1 MVDDRR
7 ELDLRTAAALSA
19 PLRTEPRDARFGT
32 MSAMSEIELKFGLTD
47 GAGAAV
53 DEALRARGAT
63 IEKIESR
70 YWDSA
75 DHRLAHAALSLRLRR
90 TADGW
95 EQTVKADGPS
105 PAERLEETVARPG
118 EWNELAPT
126 PEIWLHAGS
135 EAGALLDAALTRRG
149 RLVPVEPVHITSVSR
164 CAVRADSPGATLEI
178 ALDRGSIRAG
188 ERSLPLCELEVEL
201 KKGDVAP
208 LIAVGRA
215 NIDIH
220 GMWLSTISK
229 AMRGAWLAEGQGAIQ
244 GVKAKPV
251 RVDRGASGPEIFRA
265 VVRSCLDQVLANASL
280 LAEGNIEDTVV
291 HQLRVGI
298 RRLRT
303 ARRELGAWRGAL
315 DDAWE
320 PPAAETFRK
329 LGEYRDR
336 KTVAA
341 SMQQQL
347 AAAGSPDPELLA
359 EAALQGID
367 PVAIVRDK
375 AFQHALLDLIALLL
389 EPAPAD
395 RAADVDSDAD
405 ADDTSPDRVVARHL
419 DKLHD
424 RLRHDAKRFE
434 ELDEPARHRVRKRL
448 KRLRYLSELVA
459 PLYKRGRV
467 KRFLDTLE
475 PAQDELGRYIDLVV
489 ATELAHEV
497 VERGDARAWFN
508 VGWLKAQVPR
518 AIERCGKC
526 LRHVVDA
533 EPYWR

>member
-1 MVDDRR
+1 MV
-7 ELDLRTAAALSA
+7 
-19 PLRTEPRDARFGT
+19 
-32 MSAMSEIELKFGLTD
+32 AMSEIELKFGLTD
-47 GAGAAV
+47 GAAAAV

-63 IEKIESR
+63 IEEIESR

-75 DHRLAHAALSLRLRR
+75 DRRLAHASLALRLRR
-90 TADGW
+90 TAQGW

-105 PAERLEETVARPG
+105 PAERLEETVLRPG
-118 EWNELAPT
+118 ERDELAPM

-135 EAGALLDAALTRRG
+135 EAGALLDAVLTKRG
-149 RLVPVEPVHITSVSR
+149 GKLVPLELVHATSVGR
-164 CAVRADSPGATLEI
+164 RVLRAESPGAEIEI
-178 ALDRGSIRAG
+178 ALDRGSIEAG

-201 KKGDVAP
+201 KHGDVAP

-215 NIDIH
+215 NIDTH

-229 AMRGAWLAEGQGAIQ
+229 AMRGGWLAEGQGTVE

-251 RVDRGASGPEIFRA
+251 RVERDASGPEIFRA

-280 LAEGNIEDTVV
+280 LAEGNLADTVV

-315 DDAWE
+315 DDAWQA
-320 PPAAETFRK
+320 PAAETFRK

-347 AAAGSPDPELLA
+347 AAAGSPDPALLA
-359 EAALQGID
+359 EAAMHAID

-375 AFQHALLDLIALLL
+375 AFQHALLDLLAFLL
-389 EPAPAD
+389 EPTAD
-395 RAADVDSDAD
+395 GGAAELDSDG
-405 ADDTSPDRVVARHL
+405 DDMPPDRLVARHL

-424 RLRHDAKRFE
+424 RIRRDAKRFE

-489 ATELAHEV
+489 ATELAHEI

-526 LRHVVDA
+526 LRHVVGA

>member
-1 MVDDRR
+1 M
-7 ELDLRTAAALSA
+7 
-19 PLRTEPRDARFGT
+19 
-32 MSAMSEIELKFGLTD
+32 
-47 GAGAAV
+47 
-53 DEALRARGAT
+53 
-63 IEKIESR
+63 
-70 YWDSA
+70 
-75 DHRLAHAALSLRLRR
+75 
-90 TADGW
+90 
-95 EQTVKADGPS
+95 
-105 PAERLEETVARPG
+105 
-118 EWNELAPT
+118 
-126 PEIWLHAGS
+126 
-135 EAGALLDAALTRRG
+135 
-149 RLVPVEPVHITSVSR
+149 
-164 CAVRADSPGATLEI
+164 
-178 ALDRGSIRAG
+178 
-188 ERSLPLCELEVEL
+188 PLCEVEVEL
-201 KKGDVAP
+201 KHGDVAP

-215 NIDIH
+215 NIDTH

-229 AMRGAWLAEGQGAIQ
+229 AMRGGWLAEGPAAIE

-251 RVDRGASGPEIFRA
+251 RVDRDAGGPEIFRA

-280 LAEGNIEDTVV
+280 LAEGNLEDSVV

-315 DDAWE
+315 DDAWQA
-320 PPAAETFRK
+320 PAAETFRK

-347 AAAGSPDPELLA
+347 AAAGSPDPALLA
-359 EAALQGID
+359 EAAMGALD

-375 AFQHALLDLIALLL
+375 AFQHALLDLVAFLL

-395 RAADVDSDAD
+395 RAADLDSDG
-405 ADDTSPDRVVARHL
+405 DDMPPDRLVARHL

-424 RLRHDAKRFE
+424 RVRRDAKRFE

-489 ATELAHEV
+489 ATELAHQV
-497 VERGDARAWFN
+497 VEGGDARAWFN